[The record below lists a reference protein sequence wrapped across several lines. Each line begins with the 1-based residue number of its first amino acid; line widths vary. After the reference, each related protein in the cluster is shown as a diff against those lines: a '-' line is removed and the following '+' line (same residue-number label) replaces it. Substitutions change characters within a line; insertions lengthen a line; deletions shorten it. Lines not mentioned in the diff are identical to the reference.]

1 MKCPFCGH
9 PDSRVVDSR
18 PADDDSS
25 IRRRRECLVC
35 KQRFTTFEVVE
46 YEPLVV
52 IKKDGSRQA
61 FDRNKLLNGLL
72 KSCEKR
78 PVPLHCLEEIVSG
91 IEQQLQNRAER
102 EVESMEIGEMVM
114 DRLRDVD
121 EIAYIRFASVYR
133 RFQDLSSFSDIL
145 NNLITNQPKS
155 SD

>member
-1 MKCPFCGH
+1 MEF
-9 PDSRVVDSR
+9 
-18 PADDDSS
+18 
-25 IRRRRECLVC
+25 
-35 KQRFTTFEVVE
+35 
-46 YEPLVV
+46 EPLVV

-78 PVPLHCLEEIVSG
+78 PVPLHRLEEIVSD
-91 IEQQLQNRAER
+91 IEQHLQNRAER
-102 EVESMEIGEMVM
+102 EVESREIGEMVM

-145 NNLITNQPKS
+145 NNLITNQPRDS
-155 SD
+155 E